1 MGSFIGGD
9 FLRLG
14 VLGSFWDEV
23 HDDVLQENILRLD
36 SSEGK
41 TCFAKEVVD
50 LEEYF
55 YFFFE

>member
-41 TCFAKEVVD
+41 TRFAEEVVD

-55 YFFFE
+55 NFFF